1 MKMELLGFSK
11 NQTKI
16 NLIYKYMLFSMLLLI
31 FSCYKVERNCSNFRF
46 GTFKYERVIGN
57 KLSTSFFIRDN
68 DIEIEYY
75 NNKIDTSKI
84 KWVNEC
90 EFILRKQNPINNIEK
105 KPISMKIISTH
116 KNYYIFEFSLVGDN
130 EKRQRG
136 KIVKIS
142 EDLNLP
148 LKL

>member
-16 NLIYKYMLFSMLLLI
+16 NLIRKYMLFSILLLI

-142 EDLNLP
+142 EDLDLP
-148 LKL
+148 LKP

>member
-1 MKMELLGFSK
+1 MELLSFLK
-11 NQTKI
+11 TLT
-16 NLIYKYMLFSMLLLI
+16 NLNFICKYSLFFLI
-31 FSCYKVERNCSNFRF
+31 FLNYSCYKVERNCSNFRF

-57 KLSTSFFIRDN
+57 KLSTSFFIRHN

-75 NNKIDTSKI
+75 KNKIDTSKI

-90 EFILRKQNPINNIEK
+90 EFILRKLNPINNIEK

-136 KIVKIS
+136 KIMKIS

>member
-16 NLIYKYMLFSMLLLI
+16 NFICKYMLFSMLLLN
-31 FSCYKVERNCSNFRF
+31 FSCYKVKRNCSNFRF

-90 EFILRKQNPINNIEK
+90 EFILRKQNPINIIEK
-105 KPISMKIISTH
+105 DP
-116 KNYYIFEFSLVGDN
+116 Y
-130 EKRQRG
+130 Q
-136 KIVKIS
+136 
-142 EDLNLP
+142 
-148 LKL
+148 